1 MKSLCPLSA
10 RKFLAVDHPGTAC
23 DTALTYEN
31 KHVRTAGSKEHG
43 RSFPLARLP
52 NYPLDTKRS

>member
-10 RKFLAVDHPGTAC
+10 RKFLAVYHPGTAC

-31 KHVRTAGSKEHG
+31 KHVRTAG
-43 RSFPLARLP
+43 R
-52 NYPLDTKRS
+52 